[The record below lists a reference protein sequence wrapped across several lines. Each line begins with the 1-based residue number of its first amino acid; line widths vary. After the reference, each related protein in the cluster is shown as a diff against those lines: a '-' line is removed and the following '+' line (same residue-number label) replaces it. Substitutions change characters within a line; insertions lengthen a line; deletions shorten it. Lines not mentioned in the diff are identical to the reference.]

1 MSYFKQVQSLDDL
14 KEQFKKLAREHHPDA
29 GGDAEIMKQINQ
41 EYDTLF
47 PIWKHR
53 YNMSAEQPTEETAYS
68 TRSRFYTENGWEG
81 DNYDAKLTLKE
92 IAKIVRTYVKE
103 EYPTYKFSVRIKYA
117 SMVQELH
124 VDLLESPIEI
134 YKTFDELTNED
145 KVKLIGKAESNNY
158 FHLTSWNDA
167 ELQEELERIWEEHG
181 NFYKCL
187 NDVTSAVI
195 SDVDNFVNSY
205 NYDDSDGMIDYFDN
219 NFYYFGCA
227 QNNGMNIKI
236 VPKTARIK
244 NKEGTLSQDRRATP
258 PKEDFTEKE
267 NGENTQYNIEK
278 SKHTKTG
285 EDIWLVRIN
294 DKLERD
300 DFLQEKEKMKELGGY
315 YSKYT
320 HSFVFKEDPSDKLN
334 ENFVEERDNVEEM
347 INELHSRKEEK
358 IQYIINH
365 KEMLAQNKSEK
376 TPIVINAYGGPGA
389 GKSTACMDICSELK
403 KRGYDA
409 EYVQEYAKE
418 LVYEKNFEML
428 DGSPENQFKVLKEQT
443 RRLDRLYESNVDFI
457 VTDSPILLNTV
468 YNKRLTPEYSEAVK
482 ELYDQYINFS
492 FFMERDTSHFQQE
505 GRIHNL
511 EESIQKDGEIRQL
524 LKDNG
529 IYYGVYHHDTVNII
543 IDNAVSTFE
552 RINPAQIRSENLK
565 NPYFNVNEE
574 NKRIQL
580 RFEETPSE
588 NVRELLKQNKFR
600 WDSQS
605 GVWYRYISVSAK
617 QAVKRIIKGMDK
629 LKEQGEIKERTNMV
643 REPEQHYNSPT
654 PLTLNT
660 ELSGNFEEE
669 KEENFVS
676 VEANDNFKLNQVSVR
691 LNQETPLYSDKAIK
705 NAEDAVKIV
714 GQELMANLDREQICI
729 INLNTKNN
737 PINFSIASVGTL
749 NNALAEPREM
759 LKASILSNAGS
770 VIMLHNHPSGNYY
783 PSVEDYQVTERIIK
797 SFDSVGIK
805 VLDHVIIAGNNIDDY
820 YSMREENVKMFE
832 ESPVLTGK
840 LEFSDI
846 SEHLLHKIN
855 VFLVAEDLSYWINN
869 THSTISLTDK
879 EAEIILNYM
888 DGHGYNLGVENENLV
903 RIDVEEETPT
913 AEKYNINEAIYAVCD
928 WNAELIS
935 ETNENINNAA
945 SVEEVCKLREYMKAL
960 RADESVIDAMFK
972 KTSLGKTLELGTE
985 KQEEKK
991 TEHKKEKAI

>member
-1 MSYFKQVQSLDDL
+1 MKNILNKMTEYEKDSFIDAVEVTLDYSQSVSEEDYELYKELIEERKQKKVNKIDENIEFPETVNLRLLDIL
-14 KEQFKKLAREHHPDA
+14 KKGRIENEE
-29 GGDAEIMKQINQ
+29 DAEIFINNS
-41 EYDTLF
+41 EY
-47 PIWKHR
+47 
-53 YNMSAEQPTEETAYS
+53 ET
-68 TRSRFYTENGWEG
+68 FVHNVG
-81 DNYDAKLTLKE
+81 DRRTKE
-92 IAKIVRTYVKE
+92 IDLYELVGEEITNSPFNLGDKIYVEIYAKTNLVGE
-103 EYPTYKFSVRIKYA
+103 EYITIADFPQELRYYNGNDEELSNFA
-117 SMVQELH
+117 VQELKR
-124 VDLLESPIEI
+124 LLVKIRKKDEI
-134 YKTFDELTNED
+134 KLDDSIVSYVEEHQ
-145 KVKLIGKAESNNY
+145 KLIS
-158 FHLTSWNDA
+158 
-167 ELQEELERIWEEHG
+167 
-181 NFYKCL
+181 
-187 NDVTSAVI
+187 
-195 SDVDNFVNSY
+195 
-205 NYDDSDGMIDYFDN
+205 
-219 NFYYFGCA
+219 
-227 QNNGMNIKI
+227 GMN
-236 VPKTARIK
+236 
-244 NKEGTLSQDRRATP
+244 L
-258 PKEDFTEKE
+258 
-267 NGENTQYNIEK
+267 
-278 SKHTKTG
+278 
-285 EDIWLVRIN
+285 
-294 DKLERD
+294 
-300 DFLQEKEKMKELGGY
+300 
-315 YSKYT
+315 
-320 HSFVFKEDPSDKLN
+320 
-334 ENFVEERDNVEEM
+334 
-347 INELHSRKEEK
+347 EK
-358 IQYIINH
+358 I
-365 KEMLAQNKSEK
+365 
-376 TPIVINAYGGPGA
+376 PIVINAYGGPGA

-403 KRGYDA
+403 KRGYNA

-418 LVYEKNFEML
+418 LVYDKNFEML
-428 DGSPENQFKVLKEQT
+428 DGTHQFELLKEQT
-443 RRLDRLYESNVDFI
+443 RRLDRLLQTTDFI
-457 VTDSPILLNTV
+457 VTDSPILLNPI
-468 YNKRLTPEYSEAVK
+468 YSKERNSKYEEYVK
-482 ELYDQYINFS
+482 ELDTHYNTFS
-492 FFMERDTSHFQQE
+492 FFIERDISRFQEE
-505 GRIHNL
+505 GRIHNFQ
-511 EESIQKDGEIRQL
+511 ESLQKDEEIKKF
-524 LKDNG
+524 LKD
-529 IYYGVYHHDTVNII
+529 YGVYYGKYKHDT
-543 IDNAVSTFE
+543 IDKVIENSIMTF
-552 RINPAQIRSENLK
+552 
-565 NPYFNVNEE
+565 
-574 NKRIQL
+574 NK
-580 RFEETPSE
+580 
-588 NVRELLKQNKFR
+588 
-600 WDSQS
+600 
-605 GVWYRYISVSAK
+605 
-617 QAVKRIIKGMDK
+617 
-629 LKEQGEIKERTNMV
+629 
-643 REPEQHYNSPT
+643 
-654 PLTLNT
+654 
-660 ELSGNFEEE
+660 
-669 KEENFVS
+669 
-676 VEANDNFKLNQVSVR
+676 ANDLFIEKTNNNFKLEQVSVR

-879 EAEIILNYM
+879 EAELILNYM

>member
-1 MSYFKQVQSLDDL
+1 MKNILNKMTEYEKDSFIDAVEVTLDYSQSVSEEDYELYKELIEERKQKKVNKIDENIEFPETVNLRLLDIL
-14 KEQFKKLAREHHPDA
+14 KKGRIENEE
-29 GGDAEIMKQINQ
+29 DAEIFINNS
-41 EYDTLF
+41 EY
-47 PIWKHR
+47 
-53 YNMSAEQPTEETAYS
+53 ET
-68 TRSRFYTENGWEG
+68 FVHNVG
-81 DNYDAKLTLKE
+81 DRRTKE
-92 IAKIVRTYVKE
+92 IDLYELVGEEITNSPFNLGDKIYVEIYAKTNLVGE
-103 EYPTYKFSVRIKYA
+103 EYITIADFPQELRYYNGNDEELSNFA
-117 SMVQELH
+117 VQELKR
-124 VDLLESPIEI
+124 LLVKIRKKDEI
-134 YKTFDELTNED
+134 KLDDSIVSYVEEHQ
-145 KVKLIGKAESNNY
+145 KLIS
-158 FHLTSWNDA
+158 
-167 ELQEELERIWEEHG
+167 
-181 NFYKCL
+181 
-187 NDVTSAVI
+187 
-195 SDVDNFVNSY
+195 
-205 NYDDSDGMIDYFDN
+205 
-219 NFYYFGCA
+219 
-227 QNNGMNIKI
+227 GMN
-236 VPKTARIK
+236 
-244 NKEGTLSQDRRATP
+244 L
-258 PKEDFTEKE
+258 
-267 NGENTQYNIEK
+267 
-278 SKHTKTG
+278 
-285 EDIWLVRIN
+285 
-294 DKLERD
+294 
-300 DFLQEKEKMKELGGY
+300 
-315 YSKYT
+315 
-320 HSFVFKEDPSDKLN
+320 
-334 ENFVEERDNVEEM
+334 
-347 INELHSRKEEK
+347 EK
-358 IQYIINH
+358 I
-365 KEMLAQNKSEK
+365 
-376 TPIVINAYGGPGA
+376 PIVINAYGGPGA

-403 KRGYDA
+403 KRGYNA

-418 LVYEKNFEML
+418 LVYDKNFEML
-428 DGSPENQFKVLKEQT
+428 DGTHQFELLKEQT
-443 RRLDRLYESNVDFI
+443 RRLDRLLQTTDFI
-457 VTDSPILLNTV
+457 VTDSPILLNPI
-468 YNKRLTPEYSEAVK
+468 YSKERNSKYEEYVK
-482 ELYDQYINFS
+482 ELDTHYNTFS
-492 FFMERDTSHFQQE
+492 FFIERDISRFQEE
-505 GRIHNL
+505 GRIHNFQ
-511 EESIQKDGEIRQL
+511 ESLQKDEEIKKF
-524 LKDNG
+524 LKD
-529 IYYGVYHHDTVNII
+529 YGVYYGKYKHDT
-543 IDNAVSTFE
+543 IDKVIENSIMTF
-552 RINPAQIRSENLK
+552 
-565 NPYFNVNEE
+565 
-574 NKRIQL
+574 NK
-580 RFEETPSE
+580 
-588 NVRELLKQNKFR
+588 
-600 WDSQS
+600 
-605 GVWYRYISVSAK
+605 
-617 QAVKRIIKGMDK
+617 
-629 LKEQGEIKERTNMV
+629 
-643 REPEQHYNSPT
+643 
-654 PLTLNT
+654 
-660 ELSGNFEEE
+660 
-669 KEENFVS
+669 
-676 VEANDNFKLNQVSVR
+676 ANDLFIEKTNNNFKLNQVSVR